1 MPLYFNVPFSF
12 TLYPS
17 YENQCYRLPV
27 STGGQIGI
35 VKTSSE
41 ITIFVC
47 PGDSDEHKG
56 HDEGFI
62 YLGYGDIVVEYSDK
76 GIITCDGVHVES
88 TNPERS
94 SYDMQPGGIYTVW
107 SI

>member
-1 MPLYFNVPFSF
+1 MYETTGVS
-12 TLYPS
+12 S
-17 YENQCYRLPV
+17 AYENQCYRLPV

-35 VKTSSE
+35 VKIDSE

-47 PGDSDEHKG
+47 PNDSDEHEWHRG
-56 HDEGFI
+56 GFE
-62 YLGYGDIVVEYSDK
+62 YLGYGDIVVEYSEE

-88 TNPERS
+88 SNPGRS
-94 SYDMQPGGIYTVW
+94 SFDMEPGDIYTVW

>member
-1 MPLYFNVPFSF
+1 M
-12 TLYPS
+12 
-17 YENQCYRLPV
+17 
-27 STGGQIGI
+27 
-35 VKTSSE
+35 
-41 ITIFVC
+41 C

-56 HDEGFI
+56 HDEGFRD
-62 YLGYGDIVVEYSDK
+62 LGYGDIVVEYSDK